1 MQFNQSER
9 TKNIKKIL
17 TAFNGIHKLPL
28 AIIKYGSLISAALFT
43 IGAVLVILN
52 NTILPY
58 NSFSDMVSKE
68 VVKTSFTLGAEAII
82 GGLIMDFV
90 FKK

>member
-9 TKNIKKIL
+9 AKNIKKIL
-17 TAFNGIHKLPL
+17 TAFNSIQKLPL
-28 AIIKYGSLISAALFT
+28 AIIKYGSFVSVALFT

-52 NTILPY
+52 NTVLPY
-58 NSFSDMVSKE
+58 NSFYDQVSKE
-68 VVKTSFTLGAEAII
+68 IVKMSFILGAEAII

-90 FKK
+90 SKK